1 MRKSQLMSVWNQTS
15 EFHWKNTTAFF
26 STKKS
31 QLVQLV
37 GKWSFHFTG
46 IFAFQNV
53 FVFKICEMLKSHII
67 SCHRKTETF
76 FIQLLQIIL
85 LQIITLIKPKCFI
98 YKKRN
103 IIISNRYNNI
113 QNSILVLIYSES
125 SCALQKK
132 FSNEITLNRSLKN
145 V

>member
-1 MRKSQLMSVWNQTS
+1 MCEKLKSQ
-15 EFHWKNTTAFF
+15 
-26 STKKS
+26 
-31 QLVQLV
+31 
-37 GKWSFHFTG
+37 
-46 IFAFQNV
+46 
-53 FVFKICEMLKSHII
+53 II
-67 SCHRKTETF
+67 SCHRKPETF

-132 FSNEITLNRSLKN
+132 FSNETTLNRSLKN